1 LQERMIAGQPVPG
14 LRINVVKG
22 CCDLQ
27 VHGGVA
33 SKGMRVDDIL
43 AL

>member
-1 LQERMIAGQPVPG
+1 LQEWIIAGQPVPG
-14 LRINVVKG
+14 LRINGIKG

-27 VHGGVA
+27 IHGGVA